1 MIGKEKQTRKEPAFL
16 NPFYEGSD
24 DGLSNFTHADI
35 LEDSIGESIP
45 ALACFGD
52 NPAEVDNAKEEVDAA
67 HEDVE
72 TAQDEVD
79 AARKEVGTAQKQVD
93 TGTKKVNTAQDLVD
107 IGQKKIEAALKK
119 LDTDREKVYTAQK
132 EVKPEEKFTKLEE
145 DSAKNS
151 YSCYICQATF
161 SGTDGRVKLYVH
173 YANAHFR
180 VGKL

>member
-1 MIGKEKQTRKEPAFL
+1 MLYYISKVCIFFQVSGDATNRINIRRKNESNMLDRGKQTRKEPAFL

-72 TAQDEVD
+72 TAQDE
-79 AARKEVGTAQKQVD
+79 
-93 TGTKKVNTAQDLVD
+93 
-107 IGQKKIEAALKK
+107 AALKK
-119 LDTDREKVYTAQK
+119 LDTDREKVYTARK

>member
-1 MIGKEKQTRKEPAFL
+1 MLDRGKQTRKEPAFL

-52 NPAEVDNAKEEVDAA
+52 NPAEVDNAKEVVDAA
-67 HEDVE
+67 HEDVDK
-72 TAQDEVD
+72 AQDEVD
-79 AARKEVGTAQKQVD
+79 TAQKQVD
-93 TGTKKVNTAQDLVD
+93 TGQEKVNTAQEVVD
-107 IGQKKIEAALKK
+107 IGRKKIEAAQMN
-119 LDTDREKVYTAQK
+119 LDTDREKVYTARK
-132 EVKPEEKFTKLEE
+132 EVEPEERFTELVK
-145 DSAKNS
+145 DSFKNS

>member
-1 MIGKEKQTRKEPAFL
+1 MLDRGKQTRKEPAFL

-35 LEDSIGESIP
+35 LEDSIEESIP
-45 ALACFGD
+45 ALACFGA

-72 TAQDEVD
+72 TAQDE
-79 AARKEVGTAQKQVD
+79 
-93 TGTKKVNTAQDLVD
+93 
-107 IGQKKIEAALKK
+107 AALKK
-119 LDTDREKVYTAQK
+119 LDTDREKVYTARK